1 MAWITAQQPK
11 ARASVGAAARREALS
26 WTAPRGQ
33 ELCRSRSARA
43 EPGTLAPGNEGA
55 DASETEST
63 DKPTVFL
70 VQNRTLP
77 VRLGRTQE
85 AVVIGDQKAA
95 HPAQELGFL
104 LGQ

>member
-1 MAWITAQQPK
+1 MDYRTAAEGQGL
-11 ARASVGAAARREALS
+11 RGSRRPEGGFELDG
-26 WTAPRGQ
+26 TARGQ

-70 VQNRTLP
+70 VQNRTWP

-85 AVVIGDQKAA
+85 AVVIGHQKAA
-95 HPAQELGFL
+95 HSAQELGFL